1 MVRKLTI
8 NEEMSYDEFRKDYK
22 WALKQYPDA
31 SYLFNNDK
39 IKITM
44 TTVNYEKSGSRF
56 VETDRDENEIT
67 WVQYFNVIDATPFF
81 KNLGGTERVTKSY
94 TKAGYIPTR
103 ITSVSPDRNKKT
115 VREIRFD

>member
-1 MVRKLTI
+1 MVKKLQI
-8 NEEMSYDEFRKDYK
+8 NEEMSYDEFKKTYK

-31 SYLFNNDK
+31 SYLFGNDK

-44 TTVNYEKSGSRF
+44 TTTNYEKSGSRF
-56 VETDRDENEIT
+56 VETDKDTKDIT
-67 WVQYFNVIDATPFF
+67 WEQYFNVIDATPFF
-81 KNLGGTERVTKSY
+81 KNLGGTERITKSY

>member
-1 MVRKLTI
+1 MKLTI
-8 NEEMSYDEFRKDYK
+8 KESMSYDEFKKTYK

-44 TTVNYEKSGSRF
+44 TTTNYEKSGSRF
-56 VETDRDENEIT
+56 VETNTETKDIT
-67 WVQYFNVIDATPFF
+67 WEQYFNVIDATPFF
-81 KNLGGTERVTKSY
+81 KNLGGTERVVKTY

-103 ITSVSPDRNKKT
+103 ITSVSPDKQQKT